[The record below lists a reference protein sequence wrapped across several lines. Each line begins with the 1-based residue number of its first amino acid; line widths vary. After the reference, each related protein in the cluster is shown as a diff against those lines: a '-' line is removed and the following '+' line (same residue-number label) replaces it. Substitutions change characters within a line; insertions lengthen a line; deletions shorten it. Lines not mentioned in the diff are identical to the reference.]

1 MKLTINVLS
10 VFLIS
15 SSRAASAMGCTVTA
29 VPAREA
35 TIEKKNTPKIAAKIE
50 SRNLNIRPFVVEGKG
65 K

>member
-1 MKLTINVLS
+1 
-10 VFLIS
+10 
-15 SSRAASAMGCTVTA
+15 MGCTVTA